1 MQRSIKT
8 QITEIMN
15 WNNLPGAKCVLL
27 RYQKRSID
35 QVHRGLVLAFTLI
48 KCKRKGRKTAQLL
61 GGYPN
66 FILRLLLFSALN
78 PLVFFTQFCLFSVIF
93 LSSSVM
99 FLLPCFSF
107 QVILVSWNGNWL
119 PVRPTQGFAI
129 YFCLSPVEKGLKIP
143 FLPTEESISNT
154 KAAAAS
160 RQRCTIVTYITYSLS
175 ASRH

>member
-1 MQRSIKT
+1 
-8 QITEIMN
+8 MN

-27 RYQKRSID
+27 RYRKRSID
-35 QVHRGLVLAFTLI
+35 QVRRGLVFAFTPI

-66 FILRLLLFSALN
+66 FILRILLLSALH
-78 PLVFFTQFCLFSVIF
+78 PLFLLVQFWFFSVIF
-93 LSSSVM
+93 LSSVM

-107 QVILVSWNGNWL
+107 QVMLVSWNGNWL
-119 PVRPTQGFAI
+119 RGKPTQEFAI
-129 YFCLSPVEKGLKIP
+129 HFCLSPVEKGLEIP
-143 FLPTEESISNT
+143 FLTTEESISNT

-160 RQRCTIVTYITYSLS
+160 WQGCTIVIYITCSLS